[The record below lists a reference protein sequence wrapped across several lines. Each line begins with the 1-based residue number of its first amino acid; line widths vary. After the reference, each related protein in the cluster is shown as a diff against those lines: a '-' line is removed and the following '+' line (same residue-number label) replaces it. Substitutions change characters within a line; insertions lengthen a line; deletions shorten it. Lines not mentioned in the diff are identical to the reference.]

1 MTAAN
6 KAKMDRYRL
15 VREQKKKVQKML
27 LERVEKRLFEQFGTT
42 AEEREAAGKA
52 MRQGHQLRK
61 KHQNKNLLDGKNKD
75 ETSSSV
81 PEPEY
86 DIVVEKADSIQP
98 SIDGT
103 ELGLDTQYG
112 LHGNGNTVSINGNGF
127 AEGPAIDDGNTI
139 YSTESSTREDMYMYP
154 SQDEQLNDLSSH
166 EVPLDPILTEE
177 GMQDYSV
184 AVAGSY
190 NAAALQTNTSLT
202 RTILHNVL
210 CSPITGPLV
219 LITAFVSIMIRIIIA
234 VV

>member
-15 VREQKKKVQKML
+15 VREQQKKVQKML

-42 AEEREAAGKA
+42 AEEREAAAKA

-61 KHQNKNLLDGKNKD
+61 KHQDKNLFDGKNKD
-75 ETSSSV
+75 EASSSG
-81 PEPEY
+81 PEPEH
-86 DIVVEKADSIQP
+86 VVEKADSIQP

-103 ELGLDTQYG
+103 ELGFDMQYG

-139 YSTESSTREDMYMYP
+139 YTTESSTREDMYMYP
-154 SQDEQLNDLSSH
+154 SQDEQLNDLSSR

-184 AVAGSY
+184 VVAGSY
-190 NAAALQTNTSLT
+190 NAAAFQTNTSLT

-219 LITAFVSIMIRIIIA
+219 LITAFVSIMIRIMIA
-234 VV
+234 VF